1 VHAGIDEPT
10 DNFATS
16 VPALTKIQ
24 DDDLSRNTFFGN
36 VKLNWWRKALRIF
49 TDLHV
54 DLYNEARV
62 YTSHTLPLNSIFCN
76 LIYQLLDSYCRYF
89 MQEVTVL

>member
-1 VHAGIDEPT
+1 MHAGINEPT
-10 DNFATS
+10 DIFATS
-16 VPALTKIQ
+16 VPALTKIR
-24 DDDLSRNTFFGN
+24 DDDLSRNTFLGN

-76 LIYQLLDSYCRYF
+76 LIYYLCIAHTGCRTYN
-89 MQEVTVL
+89 V